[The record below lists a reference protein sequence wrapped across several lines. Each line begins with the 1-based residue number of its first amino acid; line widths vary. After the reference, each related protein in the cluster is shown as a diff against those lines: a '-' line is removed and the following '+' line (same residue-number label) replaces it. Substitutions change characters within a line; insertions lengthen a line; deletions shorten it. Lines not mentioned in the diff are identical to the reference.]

1 MSFVHPERLVLL
13 VGVAALA
20 VALAAV
26 VLRRRQAVARYTNPD
41 LYDRLVPERTGW
53 RGLVGPILA
62 LVALALVVVS
72 VAQPTRLERVPREQG
87 VVVLAIDVSLS
98 MTATDIEPSRLEA
111 AIAGASSFVD
121 ELPDGIDVGLV
132 AFDGDARLL
141 VLPTDDHATV
151 TAAIATLST
160 DERTATGEAVYTSL
174 QAVADAQAAEGG
186 DGTDV
191 PASIVLLSDGVAT
204 VGRSLSAAAG
214 AAVEA
219 EIPITT
225 IAYGTPEGSVVIDGQ
240 AIGVPADTASMIQ
253 VADATGGTYFEAT
266 SAGELRDVYTDIQT
280 TIGYERVP
288 VDVSRA
294 WLGAAF
300 VVLLVAA
307 GWSLATT
314 TRAL

>member
-174 QAVADAQAAEGG
+174 QAVADAQAA
-186 DGTDV
+186 DGSDV

-204 VGRSLSAAAG
+204 VGRSLPAAAG

-280 TIGYERVP
+280 TIGYEQVP

>member
-280 TIGYERVP
+280 TIGYEQVP